1 MNTSDNKYVFK
12 IIIIGNTGSGKSSLL
27 LRYTRDIFNS
37 YYEPT
42 IGVDFGTK
50 QIDIPYNGEHIPIKL
65 QIWDT
70 AGQER
75 FDTITKSYYRNTC
88 GVVIVFDL
96 TSSESFY
103 SIPKWI
109 TNIKNN
115 CNSTVEVI
123 LIGNKCDLRDDIVV
137 EQHEIDKMCE
147 KYGIRYFETSATQL
161 DSTSIAFNIL
171 TQNIFENI
179 DSRSIPPGVKLIH
192 NDSEIQKTIDL
203 SKKNRK
209 KKCCLK

>member
-1 MNTSDNKYVFK
+1 MDN
-12 IIIIGNTGSGKSSLL
+12 
-27 LRYTRDIFNS
+27 
-37 YYEPT
+37 
-42 IGVDFGTK
+42 
-50 QIDIPYNGEHIPIKL
+50 
-65 QIWDT
+65 
-70 AGQER
+70 
-75 FDTITKSYYRNTC
+75 
-88 GVVIVFDL
+88 
-96 TSSESFY
+96 
-103 SIPKWI
+103 
-109 TNIKNN
+109 NIENN
-115 CNSTVEVI
+115 CDSTVEVI

>member
-1 MNTSDNKYVFK
+1 MVNTYQLNYKFGILPDK
-12 IIIIGNTGSGKSSLL
+12 
-27 LRYTRDIFNS
+27 RD
-37 YYEPT
+37 
-42 IGVDFGTK
+42 
-50 QIDIPYNGEHIPIKL
+50 
-65 QIWDT
+65 
-70 AGQER
+70 

-109 TNIKNN
+109 TNIENN
-115 CNSTVEVI
+115 CDSTVEVI